1 MELYEEVTKE
11 TEEKS
16 KMPMF
21 IGIGIGVL
29 IIMIILVIVGILYL
43 KDLIVT
49 IKVDDVKNNE
59 VQQLLHIES
68 SKLYFPI
75 IKMSEYLKYEGY
87 VGHYQNKSEDNT
99 KCHVVC
105 ENETAMFSLNS
116 NELIKIT
123 NGKEYEYI
131 TLDEPVFEK
140 DGELYTT
147 IYGME
152 KAFNL
157 AISTDEELKNIYIY
171 TMPYLGTYFA
181 KQLKINDYDLEFSDQ
196 KSVLENM
203 IIVEENKK
211 FGVIDIQQKKYILE
225 AKYDEIKYLSAT
237 NDFLV
242 KSNGKY
248 GVVAKDNLI
257 KINTVYDEIKIM
269 DNKTGLYLVKK
280 NNAYGVVDIKG
291 QVIIPLDYRQIG
303 IDINPYTQN
312 GVENRYILL
321 DEIIPIKNDENLW
334 AFFNIKGER
343 ITEFKYTQIGC
354 KITPVTNSYPTL
366 LIPSYKLI
374 VVQSD
379 KYFNLVNIKGE
390 EMISGNILDSVYLKY
405 DTIAKQNKFFMT
417 SSNNTKVINIEEW
430 LMSIGQ

>member
-1 MELYEEVTKE
+1 
-11 TEEKS
+11 
-16 KMPMF
+16 
-21 IGIGIGVL
+21 
-29 IIMIILVIVGILYL
+29 
-43 KDLIVT
+43 
-49 IKVDDVKNNE
+49 
-59 VQQLLHIES
+59 
-68 SKLYFPI
+68 
-75 IKMSEYLKYEGY
+75 
-87 VGHYQNKSEDNT
+87 
-99 KCHVVC
+99 
-105 ENETAMFSLNS
+105 
-116 NELIKIT
+116 
-123 NGKEYEYI
+123 
-131 TLDEPVFEK
+131 
-140 DGELYTT
+140 
-147 IYGME
+147 
-152 KAFNL
+152 
-157 AISTDEELKNIYIY
+157 
-171 TMPYLGTYFA
+171 MPYLGTYFA